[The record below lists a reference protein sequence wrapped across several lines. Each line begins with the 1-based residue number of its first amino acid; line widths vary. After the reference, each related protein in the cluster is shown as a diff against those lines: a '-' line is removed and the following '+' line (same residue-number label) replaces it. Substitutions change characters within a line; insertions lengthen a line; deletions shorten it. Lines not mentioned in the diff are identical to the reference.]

1 MVRLYST
8 STGNQIVK
16 DEIKALG
23 PGGVELISAAK
34 RRSRGEQ
41 FSREDEQVRGRI
53 RAIRSTYDGDEYRLL
68 YALVGKHDQVI
79 LGLHACGKKSKK
91 LPQKT
96 IKLAEKRLKDWEG
109 NGL

>member
-23 PGGVELISAAK
+23 PGGVELIAAAK

-41 FSREDEQVRGRI
+41 FEPAWV
-53 RAIRSTYDGDEYRLL
+53 
-68 YALVGKHDQVI
+68 
-79 LGLHACGKKSKK
+79 
-91 LPQKT
+91 
-96 IKLAEKRLKDWEG
+96 
-109 NGL
+109 